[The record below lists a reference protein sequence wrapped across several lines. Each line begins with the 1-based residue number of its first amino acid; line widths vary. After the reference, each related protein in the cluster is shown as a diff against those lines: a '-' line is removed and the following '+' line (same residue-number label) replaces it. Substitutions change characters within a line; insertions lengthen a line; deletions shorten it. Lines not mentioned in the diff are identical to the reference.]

1 MPSYRGAHVNS
12 RGYLLEDKVAELL
25 EHLGSR
31 GLARDIKKNA
41 YVKDR
46 DGNMRKLDISFV
58 LITDLVEIN
67 VTIECKSKD
76 NPLSIDHTDQ
86 IKTFARDIPGRN
98 IFWLITEAGLNAH
111 ATTAVQ
117 LAGISH
123 YTLTE
128 LRSLIETI
136 IKRYDSLGI
145 EGLRTASTMFGR
157 MHAALMSMT
166 DECLAAMAF
175 ELYDGQPEIVAVLW
189 DCVNKENRE
198 EFRDWL
204 ARGEHLKF
212 RDDVP
217 RLLRWAMS

>member
-1 MPSYRGAHVNS
+1 VISR

-25 EHLGSR
+25 GHLGNR

-46 DGNMRKLDISFV
+46 DGNTRKLDISFV
-58 LITDLVEIN
+58 LVTDLVEIN
-67 VTIECKSKD
+67 VTIECKSRD
-76 NPLSIDHTDQ
+76 SALSIDHTDQ
-86 IKTFARDIPGRN
+86 IRTFARDIPGRN
-98 IFWLITEAGLNAH
+98 IFWLITEAGLNAS
-111 ATTAVQ
+111 ASTAVQ
-117 LAGISH
+117 QAGISH
-123 YTLTE
+123 YTIAE
-128 LRSLIETI
+128 LRDLIETI

-145 EGLRTASTMFGR
+145 ESLRSASAMFSG

-175 ELYDGQPEIVAVLW
+175 ELYNGQPEVLAVLW
-189 DCVNKENRE
+189 DCIKKERRE

-212 RDDVP
+212 KDDVP
-217 RLLRWAMS
+217 RLLRWAIS